1 MTCDEERAHARV
13 TLHPMLRALAMV
25 AGCIVCVAG
34 PALARADVIDKNVAT
49 LNDASESYKE
59 RLASALALSKS
70 HDARAVIALAEA
82 LGRDTNATVRR
93 ICALSLEK
101 TVDAHTPDDAKAIA
115 LDALDKAAAIDSDA
129 SVRQSSAS
137 ALKALGSLRHGHAKK
152 QETHGDKPEVL
163 VKIEPTADQ
172 TKAAPADA
180 SARLTSAVKGSVEK
194 AGFATSWPGG
204 LPTSTD
210 LERAHS
216 RAYIVASTVKKIDYS
231 KVGRQT
237 QIACTVAIRVA
248 PWSGSDGGEKWEA
261 SKAAQAQGSAKATTG
276 SSDRDIKGGVRDCL
290 EAVAEDI
297 TSRQILPFLKRLVVA
312 GN

>member
-1 MTCDEERAHARV
+1 M
-13 TLHPMLRALAMV
+13 RALVVVAMLLV
-25 AGCIVCVAG
+25 ATS
-34 PALARADVIDKNVAT
+34 ARADLIDKDVAT
-49 LNDASESYKE
+49 LSDSSNSYKE
-59 RLASALALSKS
+59 RLASALALSKQK
-70 HDARAVIALAEA
+70 DPRAVIALAEA
-82 LGRDTNATVRR
+82 LGHDGSSTIRR
-93 ICALSLEK
+93 IAALGLEK
-101 TVDAHTPDDAKAIA
+101 TIDLRTAEDAKAIA
-115 LDALDKAAAIDSDA
+115 IEALEKAARVDSDQ
-129 SVRQSSAS
+129 SVRQSAAS
-137 ALKALGSLRHGHAKK
+137 SLKVVSTYRKTKGKVEAK
-152 QETHGDKPEVL
+152 GDKPEVL

-172 TKAAPADA
+172 TKQAPQEV

-204 LPTSTD
+204 LPTASD
-210 LERAHS
+210 LERAHAH
-216 RAYIVASTVKKIDYS
+216 AYIVASTVKTINYS
-231 KVGRQT
+231 RVGRQT

-276 SSDRDIKGGVRDCL
+276 SSDRDIKSGVRDCL

>member
-1 MTCDEERAHARV
+1 M
-13 TLHPMLRALAMV
+13 RALVLVAMLSV
-25 AGCIVCVAG
+25 ATSAS
-34 PALARADVIDKNVAT
+34 ADTIDKDVAT
-49 LNDASESYKE
+49 LSDAGNSYKE
-59 RLASALALSKS
+59 RLASSLALSKS
-70 HDARAVIALAEA
+70 KDPRAVIALAEA
-82 LGRDTNATVRR
+82 LGHDASSTIRR
-93 ICALSLEK
+93 VSALGLEK
-101 TVDAHTPDDAKAIA
+101 TVDAHSAEDAKAIA
-115 LDALDKAAAIDSDA
+115 IEALEKASRVDSDQSVRGSAAA
-129 SVRQSSAS
+129 
-137 ALKALGSLRHGHAKK
+137 ALKVVGQYKKGKAKT
-152 QETHGDKPEVL
+152 ETKGDKPEVL

-172 TKAAPADA
+172 TKQAPGDA

-204 LPTSTD
+204 LPTASD
-210 LERAHS
+210 LERAHAH
-216 RAYIVASTVKKIDYS
+216 AYIVASTVKKIDYA

-276 SSDRDIKGGVRDCL
+276 SSDRDIKSGVRDCL

>member
-1 MTCDEERAHARV
+1 M
-13 TLHPMLRALAMV
+13 RALVLLAMLLV
-25 AGCIVCVAG
+25 AI
-34 PALARADVIDKNVAT
+34 PARADSIDKDVAT
-49 LNDASESYKE
+49 LSDAGNTYKE

-70 HDARAVIALAEA
+70 HDPRAVIALAEA
-82 LGRDTNATVRR
+82 LLKDANATIRR
-93 ICALSLEK
+93 VSSLSLEK
-101 TVDAHTPDDAKAIA
+101 NVDGRTAEDAKSIAIEA
-115 LDALDKAAAIDSDA
+115 LEKASRVDSDQ
-129 SVRQSSAS
+129 SVRTSAAT
-137 ALKALGSLRHGHAKK
+137 ALKVLAQYRKGKAKPEVK
-152 QETHGDKPEVL
+152 GDRPEVL
-163 VKIEPTADQ
+163 VKIEPTSDQ
-172 TKAAPADA
+172 TKQAPGDA

-204 LPTSTD
+204 LPTASD
-210 LERAHS
+210 LEKAHAH
-216 RAYIVASTVKKIDYS
+216 AYIVASTVKKIDYS

-276 SSDRDIKGGVRDCL
+276 SSDRDIKSGVRDCL

>member
-1 MTCDEERAHARV
+1 MR
-13 TLHPMLRALAMV
+13 AMV
-25 AGCIVCVAG
+25 LVAMVFVAI
-34 PALARADVIDKNVAT
+34 PARADTIDKDVAT
-49 LNDASESYKE
+49 LSDAGNTYKE

-82 LGRDTNATVRR
+82 LLKDVNATIRR
-93 ICALSLEK
+93 VSALSLEK
-101 TVDAHTPDDAKAIA
+101 TVDARTAEDAKAIA
-115 LDALDKAAAIDSDA
+115 IEALEKASRVDSDQ
-129 SVRQSSAS
+129 SVRQSAAT
-137 ALKALGSLRHGHAKK
+137 ALKALAQYKKGAKAK
-152 QETHGDKPEVL
+152 PEVKGDKPEVL
-163 VKIEPTADQ
+163 VKIEPTSDQ
-172 TKAAPADA
+172 TKQAPQDA

-204 LPTSTD
+204 LPTASD
-210 LERAHS
+210 LERAHAH
-216 RAYIVASTVKKIDYS
+216 AYIVASTVKKIDYS
-231 KVGRQT
+231 KVGHQT

-276 SSDRDIKGGVRDCL
+276 SSDRDIKSGVRDCL